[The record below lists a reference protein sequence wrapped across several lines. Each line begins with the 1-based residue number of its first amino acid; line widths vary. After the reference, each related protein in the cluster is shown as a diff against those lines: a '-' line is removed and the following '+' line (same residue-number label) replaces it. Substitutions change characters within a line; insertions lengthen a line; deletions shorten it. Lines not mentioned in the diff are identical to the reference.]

1 MLIKTLWINFQGYHT
16 FFFLFKN
23 TSNIL
28 YITFFEKIL
37 IIVKGTSLYV
47 FQVRVDTIT
56 FPFYYE
62 CNFFL
67 LSIYLFSDY
76 FSGIFFSH
84 FLCKGI
90 LSLSFIN
97 YRFIYISMFTQ
108 ARQTSQL
115 TVLSLKNENIIIGI
129 VWSWGIGLLCIA
141 FQVN

>member
-1 MLIKTLWINFQGYHT
+1 MWINFQGYHT
-16 FFFLFKN
+16 IFFFIQKHIKYF
-23 TSNIL
+23 I
-28 YITFFEKIL
+28 YHFFEIIL

-47 FQVRVDTIT
+47 FQVRMDTIT

-76 FSGIFFSH
+76 FSGIFFH

-115 TVLSLKNENIIIGI
+115 TVLSLKNENTYIKISI
-129 VWSWGIGLLCIA
+129 VRSWGIGLLCIA

>member
-1 MLIKTLWINFQGYHT
+1 MWINFQGYHT
-16 FFFLFKN
+16 IFFLIQKHIKYF
-23 TSNIL
+23 I
-28 YITFFEKIL
+28 YHFFEIIL

-47 FQVRVDTIT
+47 FQVRMDTIT

-67 LSIYLFSDY
+67 LSTCIYLFSDY
-76 FSGIFFSH
+76 FSGIFFH

-108 ARQTSQL
+108 ARQTSVDGAVTEKWKYHNQYS
-115 TVLSLKNENIIIGI
+115 TEMRYWFAVHCFPG
-129 VWSWGIGLLCIA
+129 
-141 FQVN
+141 

>member
-1 MLIKTLWINFQGYHT
+1 MWINFQGYHT
-16 FFFLFKN
+16 IFFLIQKHIKYF
-23 TSNIL
+23 I
-28 YITFFEKIL
+28 YHFFEIIL

-47 FQVRVDTIT
+47 FQVRMDTIT

-67 LSIYLFSDY
+67 LSTCIYLFSDY
-76 FSGIFFSH
+76 FSGIFFH

-115 TVLSLKNENIIIGI
+115 TVLSLKNENIIISI
-129 VWSWGIGLLCIA
+129 VRRWGIGLLCIA

>member
-1 MLIKTLWINFQGYHT
+1 MLMKLCGFSRVPHN
-16 FFFLFKN
+16 FFFIKKHIRYF
-23 TSNIL
+23 I
-28 YITFFEKIL
+28 YHFFEIIL
-37 IIVKGTSLYV
+37 MIVNGTSSYV

-76 FSGIFFSH
+76 FSGIFFH
-84 FLCKGI
+84 FFCKGI

>member
-1 MLIKTLWINFQGYHT
+1 MKLCGLIFKGTTQ
-16 FFFLFKN
+16 FFFYSKTHQIFYISLFWN
-23 TSNIL
+23 N
-28 YITFFEKIL
+28 FDNRQGNL
-37 IIVKGTSLYV
+37 IICIPGQNGHNYISILLWM
-47 FQVRVDTIT
+47 Q
-56 FPFYYE
+56 
-62 CNFFL
+62 FFL
-67 LSIYLFSDY
+67 TYYLLIFWLFFRY
-76 FSGIFFSH
+76 FFFH

-97 YRFIYISMFTQ
+97 YRFIYMFTQ

>member
-1 MLIKTLWINFQGYHT
+1 MKLCGLIFKGTTW
-16 FFFLFKN
+16 FFFIQKHIKYF
-23 TSNIL
+23 I
-28 YITFFEKIL
+28 YHFFEIIL
-37 IIVKGTSLYV
+37 IIVKGTSLHV

-76 FSGIFFSH
+76 FSGIFFH

-115 TVLSLKNENIIIGI
+115 TVLSLKNENIIISI
-129 VWSWGIGLLCIA
+129 VRRWGIGLLCIA

>member
-1 MLIKTLWINFQGYHT
+1 MWINFQGYHMI
-16 FFFLFKN
+16 FFIQKHIKYF
-23 TSNIL
+23 I
-28 YITFFEKIL
+28 YHFFEIIL

-47 FQVRVDTIT
+47 FQVRMDTIT

-76 FSGIFFSH
+76 FSGIFFH

-115 TVLSLKNENIIIGI
+115 TVLSLKNENIIISI
-129 VWSWGIGLLCIA
+129 VRRWGIGLLCIA

>member
-1 MLIKTLWINFQGYHT
+1 MKLCGLIFKGTTRY
-16 FFFLFKN
+16 FFFSKAHQIFYISLFE
-23 TSNIL
+23 I
-28 YITFFEKIL
+28 IL

-47 FQVRVDTIT
+47 FQVRMDTIT

-67 LSIYLFSDY
+67 LNIYLFSDY
-76 FSGIFFSH
+76 FSGIFFH

-129 VWSWGIGLLCIA
+129 VWS
-141 FQVN
+141 

>member
-1 MLIKTLWINFQGYHT
+1 MWINFQGYHMI
-16 FFFLFKN
+16 FFIQKHIKYF
-23 TSNIL
+23 I
-28 YITFFEKIL
+28 YHFFEIIL

-47 FQVRVDTIT
+47 FQVRMDTIT

-76 FSGIFFSH
+76 FSGIFFH

-115 TVLSLKNENIIIGI
+115 TVLSLKNENTYIKISI
-129 VWSWGIGLLCIA
+129 VRSWGIGLLCIA

>member
-1 MLIKTLWINFQGYHT
+1 MWINFQGYHT
-16 FFFLFKN
+16 IFFYSKTHQIFYLSLFE
-23 TSNIL
+23 I
-28 YITFFEKIL
+28 IL

-47 FQVRVDTIT
+47 FQSEWTQLHFHFIMNAIFSYLVFTYFLNIFQV
-56 FPFYYE
+56 
-62 CNFFL
+62 FF
-67 LSIYLFSDY
+67 FH
-76 FSGIFFSH
+76 FF
-84 FLCKGI
+84 CKGI